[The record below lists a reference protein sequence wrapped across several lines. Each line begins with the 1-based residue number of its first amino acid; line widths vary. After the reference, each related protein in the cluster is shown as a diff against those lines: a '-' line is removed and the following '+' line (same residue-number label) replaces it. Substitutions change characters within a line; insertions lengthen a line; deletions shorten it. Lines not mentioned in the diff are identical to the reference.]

1 MNRLQHYYSQFHP
14 VVWVLLAGTVLARGS
29 AYMTLPF
36 LAIYLSSTMELHPV
50 LIGITI
56 GISPLT
62 GTIGGFFGGYLSDKF
77 GRKPVMLWSV
87 FGIGLVYFGFLM
99 AEAPGWFI
107 LFNALN
113 GLAGSFFEPTSQA
126 LISDLTAKEKR
137 MRAFSLRYTAI
148 NIGASVGPLLGA
160 YLALSSAKSAFL
172 LTGGVY
178 LLYGAVLLYV
188 LNAFKIKS
196 QAGGERIAISSSI
209 KIIGRDK
216 ALGFLIL
223 GSILVNL
230 GYAQVE
236 SNLPQHLSLSIEN
249 SVFVYS
255 VLLSLNAGLVVL
267 LQMPISHY
275 AERFRTM
282 SVMMAGAVFMAAGLM
297 GFGLVNGWGI
307 ALMSMALLTIGEI
320 LIFPSSSYLID
331 QIAPEHM
338 RGTYFG
344 AAQFR
349 KLGHFAG
356 PILGGFLLSGAGGL
370 VLFAAMAV
378 FVLCSTLFFVMG
390 NRVVAPVPARAK

>member
-1 MNRLQHYYSQFHP
+1 MNKLHRYYSQFHP

-36 LAIYLSSTMELHPV
+36 LAIYLSSSMELHPV

-56 GISPLT
+56 GISPLM
-62 GTIGGFFGGYLSDKF
+62 GTMGGFFGGYLSDKF
-77 GRKPVMLWSV
+77 GRRPVMLWSV
-87 FGIGLVYFGFLM
+87 FGLGLVYFGFLM

-113 GLAGSFFEPTSQA
+113 GLASSFFEPTSQA

-172 LTGGVY
+172 LTGSVY

-196 QAGGERIAISSSI
+196 KPGGERVTFSASMN
-209 KIIGRDK
+209 IIRRDK

-223 GSILVNL
+223 GSILINL
-230 GYAQVE
+230 GYAQIE
-236 SNLPQHLSLSIEN
+236 SNLPQHLTLTLEN

-255 VLLSLNAGLVVL
+255 VLLSVNAVLVVF

-275 AERFRTM
+275 VERFRTM

-297 GFGLVNGWGI
+297 GFGLINGWAV
-307 ALMSMALLTIGEI
+307 ALVSMALLTIGEI
-320 LIFPSSSYLID
+320 LIFPSSSFLID

-370 VLFAAMAV
+370 VLFAAMATV
-378 FVLCSTLFFVMG
+378 VLGSTLFFMMG
-390 NRVVAPVPARAK
+390 NRVVAPMPARAK